1 MTKKDYMKPATRVV
15 KIQHHSIICAS
26 PYDKI
31 QSKNN
36 SEDDDN
42 PIYDGTSSSSIW
54 DAN

>member
-1 MTKKDYMKPATRVV
+1 MRVV

-26 PYDKI
+26 PYDRI
-31 QSKNN
+31 QSKN
-36 SEDDDN
+36 SSDDDN